1 MTSTPLILAA
11 PAKLNLYLHVTGK
24 RADGYHLLDSLAAF
38 IDVHDTLTLTPSSAI
53 AFTTDGLFANGFGD
67 EDPSTNLVVR
77 AARGLAEATGRA
89 ADVALHL
96 TKNLPVASGIGG
108 GSADAAACLCGLAR
122 LWGLD
127 PGDPAVLGVAAGL
140 GADVPVCVHGRA
152 AYMGGIGTE
161 IAAAPEL
168 PPAGL
173 VLVNPG
179 IGLSTPSV
187 YRARRGDFSPAGR
200 FDAPPADA
208 AGLAALLAERGNDLT
223 DAAVS
228 LVPEIAAVLNAIGA
242 DERCLL
248 ARMSGSGATCFGIF
262 TDVDEAAAAAALLK
276 RDHPGWWVAPGRLL
290 SDAHTLDGQNLNG

>member
-1 MTSTPLILAA
+1 MPATSLTLAA

-24 RADGYHLLDSLAAF
+24 RPDGYHLLDSLAAF
-38 IDVHDTLTLTPSSAI
+38 IDVRDTLTLTPSTVL
-53 AFTTDGLFANGFGD
+53 AFTADGPFANGFGD

-77 AARGLAEATGRA
+77 AARGLAQATGRV

-108 GSADAAACLCGLAR
+108 GSADAAACLRGLAR
-122 LWGLD
+122 LWGI
-127 PGDPAVLGVAAGL
+127 DPADPVVLGIAAGL
-140 GADVPVCVHGRA
+140 GADIPVCVQGRA

-161 IAAAPEL
+161 IAPAPDL

-179 IGLSTPSV
+179 IGLSTPAV
-187 YRARRGDFSPAGR
+187 YRARQGGFSPAAR
-200 FDAPPADA
+200 FDTPPADA
-208 AGLAALLAERGNDLT
+208 AALAALLAERGNDLT

-228 LVPEIAAVLNAIGA
+228 LVPEIETVLGAIGA
-242 DERCLL
+242 DRTCLL
-248 ARMSGSGATCFGIF
+248 ARMSGSGATCFGLYADSD
-262 TDVDEAAAAAALLK
+262 TTTAAAALLK

-290 SDAHTLDGQNLNG
+290 ADANALEG

>member
-1 MTSTPLILAA
+1 MPPASLSLAA

-24 RADGYHLLDSLAAF
+24 RPDGYHLLDSLAA
-38 IDVHDTLTLTPSSAI
+38 
-53 AFTTDGLFANGFGD
+53 
-67 EDPSTNLVVR
+67 
-77 AARGLAEATGRA
+77 RGLAQAMGRT

-108 GSADAAACLCGLAR
+108 GSADAAACLRGLAR
-122 LWGLD
+122 LWDID
-127 PGDPAVLGVAAGL
+127 PGDPIVLGVAAGL
-140 GADVPVCVHGRA
+140 GADIQVCVQGRA

-161 IAAAPEL
+161 IALAPEL

-179 IGLSTPSV
+179 IGLSTPAV
-187 YRARRGDFSPAGR
+187 YRARQGGFSPPAR

-208 AGLAALLAERGNDLT
+208 AALAALLAERNNDLT

-228 LVPEIAAVLNAIGA
+228 LVPEIATVLGAIGA
-242 DERCLL
+242 DKTCLL
-248 ARMSGSGATCFGIF
+248 ARMSGSGATCFGLYA
-262 TDVDEAAAAAALLK
+262 DVDAASAAGALLK

-290 SDAHTLDGQNLNG
+290 ADANTLEG